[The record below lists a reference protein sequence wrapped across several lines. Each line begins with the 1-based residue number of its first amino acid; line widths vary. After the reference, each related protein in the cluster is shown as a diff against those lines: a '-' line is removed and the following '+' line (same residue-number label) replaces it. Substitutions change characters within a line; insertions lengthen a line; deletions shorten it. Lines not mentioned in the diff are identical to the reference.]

1 MNVALSLLA
10 AFALLLLGAYGAA
23 LLDRFAFA
31 IAARRPHS
39 MDWAM
44 PLRRAAALL
53 LQQQTRTERPDLLNW
68 KLAPALYLALAGAG
82 LAVVPPMQ
90 GHALAAMPAGIVLWG
105 AVEALTIVVVFLH
118 GWSANSPLPLIGAY
132 RYVAIALPAMLLS
145 MFVLIA
151 AALPAQS
158 LSVDAIVESQRSM
171 WNVVRQPLGLPL
183 FLLLG
188 LSLTL
193 RGPFDYADSAEL
205 AGGTASE
212 ISGASRLVW
221 ETARLAMLVAFAAMA
236 SAVFLGGY
244 LGPLLPGP
252 VWLVLKVAAVLAV
265 LVAATHGF
273 ARLPPSRMLTLSWIV
288 LLPLSFVDLVIAGV
302 ESLP

>member
-44 PLRRAAALL
+44 PLQRAAALL

-90 GHALAAMPAGIVLWG
+90 GHALAAMPDGIVLWG

-252 VWLVLKVAAVLAV
+252 VWLVLKMAAVLAV